1 MTFRVKVHLVALT
14 ASLSGC
20 ASPPVHVEPSTP
32 ILIRQQTSVLILESL
47 RASELQRLRIF
58 LARASSGRPDALH
71 LLISGS
77 PPLSA
82 EAVHQA
88 KQMGIDASNIQLF
101 NQHEG
106 HLARIESIVYAAS
119 PSVCPSFSS
128 TLPNDEFVDQPMGC
142 STRHN
147 LAVMVNDPRDLFNN
161 QVIKASNGER
171 AAIPVAKYRTFTTDK
186 SEE

>member
-1 MTFRVKVHLVALT
+1 MTFRVKVHLAALT

-20 ASPPVHVEPSTP
+20 ASPPIHVEPSTP
-32 ILIRQQTSVLILESL
+32 IIIQQETSVLILESL

-58 LARASSGRPDALH
+58 LGRASGGRRDALH

-77 PPLSA
+77 PPLST

-88 KQMGIDASNIQLF
+88 KQMGIYASNIQLF

-106 HLARIESIVYAAS
+106 GHSARIEAIVYDAR
-119 PSVCPSFSS
+119 PSDCPSLSS
-128 TLPNDEFVDQPMGC
+128 TLPNDVDQPLGC

-147 LAVMVNDPRDLFNN
+147 LAVMVNDPRDLFGN

-171 AAIPVAKYRTFTTDK
+171 AAIPVAKYRTFTADK
-186 SEE
+186 NEE

>member
-1 MTFRVKVHLVALT
+1 MTLRIKVHLVALI

-20 ASPPVHVEPSTP
+20 VSPPLHVEPSTP
-32 ILIRQQTSVLILESL
+32 ILIRQETSVLILESL
-47 RASELQRLRIF
+47 RDSELQRLRIF
-58 LARASSGRPDALH
+58 LVRASRGRRDALH

-88 KQMGIDASNIQLF
+88 KQMGVDTSNIQLLE
-101 NQHEG
+101 QHHG
-106 HLARIESIVYAAS
+106 RAARIEAIVYDAR
-119 PSVCPSFSS
+119 PPVCPSFSS
-128 TLPNDEFVDQPMGC
+128 TLPSDDSVDQTLGC

-161 QVIKASNGER
+161 QAVKPSNGER
-171 AAIPVAKYRTFTTDK
+171 AAIPVAKYKTFTTDK
-186 SEE
+186 K